1 MGESPLLSHMNNNLE
16 LDALFQSLADPT
28 RRAILARLA
37 HGPASVTELA
47 APFGMALPS
56 IMQHLQ
62 RLEEGGLI
70 ETAKQGRVRTC
81 TLKVGALAP
90 AKAWMEEQRLLWEGR
105 HDRLE
110 AYLATLTDPPKDPA
124 P

>member
-1 MGESPLLSHMNNNLE
+1 MTNNSE

-47 APFGMALPS
+47 APFGMALPTVL
-56 IMQHLQ
+56 QHLQ

-81 TLKVGALAP
+81 TLRVGALAP
-90 AKAWMEEQRLLWEGR
+90 AKTWMEEQRLLWEGR

-110 AYLATLTDPPKDPA
+110 DYLATLTDPTKES
-124 P
+124 

>member
-1 MGESPLLSHMNNNLE
+1 MANNQE

-37 HGPASVTELA
+37 HGPASVTDLH

-56 IMQHLQ
+56 FLQHL
-62 RLEEGGLI
+62 RKLEEGGLI

-81 TLKVGALAP
+81 SLRVGALAP
-90 AKAWMEEQRLLWEGR
+90 ARTWMEEQRLLWEGR

-110 AYLATLTDPPKDPA
+110 DFLKTLTTSPKDKTDG
-124 P
+124 

>member
-1 MGESPLLSHMNNNLE
+1 MTETETLN
-16 LDALFQSLADPT
+16 ALFASLADPT

-37 HGPASVTELA
+37 HGPASVTDRA
-47 APFGMALPS
+47 APFDLALPAFL
-56 IMQHLQ
+56 QHL
-62 RLEEGGLI
+62 RKLEDGGLI

-90 AKAWMEEQRLLWEGR
+90 ARTWMEEQRLLWEGR

-110 AYLATLTDPPKDPA
+110 AYLATLGKGPDDA
-124 P
+124 H

>member
-1 MGESPLLSHMNNNLE
+1 MANGKE
-16 LDALFQSLADPT
+16 LDRLFASLADPT

-56 IMQHLQ
+56 FLQHLR

-70 ETAKQGRVRTC
+70 ATEKRGRLRIC
-81 TLKVGALAP
+81 TLRTGTLAP
-90 AKAWMEEQRLLWEGR
+90 ARTWLEEQRLLWEGR

-110 AYLATLTDPPKDPA
+110 AYLATLAKESPDEP
-124 P
+124 